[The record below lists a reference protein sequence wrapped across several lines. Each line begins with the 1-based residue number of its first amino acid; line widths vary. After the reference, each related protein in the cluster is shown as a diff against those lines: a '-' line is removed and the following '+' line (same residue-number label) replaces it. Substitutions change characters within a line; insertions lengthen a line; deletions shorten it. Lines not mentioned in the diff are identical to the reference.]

1 MHLSSHTSND
11 HLSSLT
17 PLPSALLQSVC
28 GVNVG
33 FTFSVYLN
41 LSFLLQCSRVKSLT
55 LCSLCCICQTVE
67 ESRAFLQSHLS
78 VSAKFWSLFSKTLAG
93 QRPLNLS
100 EMYCTL
106 MNPRPLFHP
115 FRSLKSNV

>member
-17 PLPSALLQSVC
+17 PLPSSLPHSVY

-41 LSFLLQCSRVKSLT
+41 LSFLLQCSRGKALT
-55 LCSLCCICQTVE
+55 LCLLCCIFQTVE
-67 ESRAFLQSHLS
+67 ESRAFLQSHL
-78 VSAKFWSLFSKTLAG
+78 FLQTFGLYSL
-93 QRPLNLS
+93 
-100 EMYCTL
+100 
-106 MNPRPLFHP
+106 
-115 FRSLKSNV
+115 

>member
-17 PLPSALLQSVC
+17 LLPSALLHYVY

-41 LSFLLQCSRVKSLT
+41 LSFLLQCSREKALT
-55 LCSLCCICQTVE
+55 LCLLCCICQAVE
-67 ESRAFLQSHLS
+67 ESKAFLQGLQM
-78 VSAKFWSLFSKTLAG
+78 FL
-93 QRPLNLS
+93 
-100 EMYCTL
+100 
-106 MNPRPLFHP
+106 
-115 FRSLKSNV
+115 